1 MFFQEFLEDLVKA
14 FDIEP
19 PIPTIYKEFKQYNNG
34 SYNSVGKKALYLNLK
49 NKKEQILSTFFTNLD
64 IFILIK
70 IILKK

>member
-34 SYNSVGKKALYLNLK
+34 SYNSVGKKHY
-49 NKKEQILSTFFTNLD
+49 I
-64 IFILIK
+64 
-70 IILKK
+70 

>member
-34 SYNSVGKKALYLNLK
+34 SYNSVGKKSIIFEFKQQKRTDIIN
-49 NKKEQILSTFFTNLD
+49 FFSR
-64 IFILIK
+64 I
-70 IILKK
+70 